1 MYATPQDILDRYGD
15 TGLFLAGRT
24 EEGLPDT
31 SPLMTALEEASS
43 EIDTALRGRYRL
55 PVESVPPVLR
65 RIAVDLAVDAIPRN
79 APGKD
84 PNGGKW
90 PVSLGAREENRKTL
104 IKTGRLRDSYTRE
117 VGHDSVEVG
126 SNTKYAAIHHFGGVI
141 RAKNAEALR
150 FRIGESFVMK
160 KAVTM
165 PARPA
170 LGLNGEDED
179 HIMETTEDWI
189 AGFVRGIK

>member
-43 EIDTALRGRYRL
+43 EIDAALRGRYRL

-79 APGKD
+79 APETADLFERRELLKAIAKGD
-84 PNGGKW
+84 
-90 PVSLGAREENRKTL
+90 VSLGIPELA
-104 IKTGRLRDSYTRE
+104 
-117 VGHDSVEVG
+117 G
-126 SNTKYAAIHHFGGVI
+126 SASGGMAYYAPPSDFQ
-141 RAKNAEALR
+141 
-150 FRIGESFVMK
+150 
-160 KAVTM
+160 
-165 PARPA
+165 
-170 LGLNGEDED
+170 
-179 HIMETTEDWI
+179 TELE
-189 AGFVRGIK
+189 KM

>member
-43 EIDTALRGRYRL
+43 EIDAALRGRYRL

-79 APGKD
+79 APETADLFERELLKAIAKGD
-84 PNGGKW
+84 L
-90 PVSLGAREENRKTL
+90 SLGIPELA
-104 IKTGRLRDSYTRE
+104 
-117 VGHDSVEVG
+117 G
-126 SNTKYAAIHHFGGVI
+126 SASGGMAYYAPPSDFQ
-141 RAKNAEALR
+141 
-150 FRIGESFVMK
+150 
-160 KAVTM
+160 
-165 PARPA
+165 
-170 LGLNGEDED
+170 
-179 HIMETTEDWI
+179 TELE
-189 AGFVRGIK
+189 KM